1 MFLCSSLGWKSSA
14 EHKVDRAYSNPF
26 KEMMKN
32 LRVVIS
38 LNSSWNLVNFRSGLI
53 RALVQ
58 AGHEVIAVAP
68 RDEYSDRLPALGC
81 KYLPLA
87 MDAKGKNPV
96 KELML
101 VLRYIRLF
109 KANRP
114 DIFLGYTI
122 KPNIYGSLAAR
133 LCGVKVINNIAG
145 LGISFQSRT
154 LFTRFLERLYRLAL
168 SSSARVFFQNE
179 DDMGQ
184 FVRLG
189 IVQPKLVD
197 RLPGSGVDLHRFPA
211 TPLLPREADRPFRFL
226 VISRMLWSK
235 GIGEFVEAARRL
247 KVQHADVE
255 FCLLGF
261 LDVQNPDAISR
272 ATMDEWV
279 AEGVV
284 NYLGSTDKVSDEIAA
299 ADCVVLPSFYPE
311 GVPRSLLE
319 AAAIGRP
326 IVTTDTVGCREVV
339 EPGTNGFLCL
349 PRDAVD
355 LADKLD
361 RILSMSQLQLMEMG
375 RASRRLAETKFD
387 EQIVIRR
394 YLEAICDI
402 SGRD

>member
-1 MFLCSSLGWKSSA
+1 M
-14 EHKVDRAYSNPF
+14 RI
-26 KEMMKN
+26 
-32 LRVVIS
+32 VIG
-38 LNSSWNLVNFRSGLI
+38 LNSSWNLFNFRSGLI
-53 RALVQ
+53 RELVQ

-68 RDEYSDRLPALGC
+68 RDKYSDRLPALGC
-81 KYLPLA
+81 KYLHLP
-87 MDAKGKNPV
+87 MDAKGRNPV
-96 KELML
+96 KDLL
-101 VLRYIRLF
+101 LLLRFIRLF
-109 KANRP
+109 KATRP
-114 DIFLGYTI
+114 DVFLGFTI

-154 LFTRFLERLYRLAL
+154 VFTLFLERLYRFAL

-179 DDMGQ
+179 DDLGQ

-189 IVQPKLVD
+189 VVQSTLVD
-197 RLPGSGVDLHRFPA
+197 RLPGSGVDLRRFPA
-211 TPLLPREADRPFRFL
+211 TPFLHREADRPFRFL
-226 VISRMLWSK
+226 VICRMLWSK
-235 GIGEFVEAARRL
+235 GVGEFVEAARRL

-272 ATMDEWV
+272 AIMNQWV
-279 AEGVV
+279 SEGVV
-284 NYLGSTDKVSDEIAA
+284 NYLGATDKVSDEIAA

-339 EPGTNGFLCL
+339 EPGMNGFLCL

-361 RILSMSQLQLMEMG
+361 RILSMSQLQLIEMG
-375 RASRRLAETKFD
+375 QASRRLAETKFD
-387 EQIVIRR
+387 EKIVTRR